1 MATATL
7 DDIVESNLLGAEKL
21 ESIEQQF
28 KEFFKQSAADKL
40 DMLEVM
46 REMGP
51 GDGEPG
57 APGDTQPAQ
66 EEQGGGFGGIGRLF
80 GLGTLLTVLAAVQLN
95 AMGAVGS
102 FKLLKKDLEKLPESL
117 KNAGKAV
124 GEFATNAKDSI
135 VSRFNTIKD
144 SIITKI
150 TESETFKKAQDIG
163 SKAKDFVSGGIDK
176 AKSFGANAVEGITGF
191 FDKIKSFAAPVVE
204 NVKQGAQN
212 LGSKVSQGV
221 STAKEFVTTKAQAIG
236 AGAKEKFQAFSQT
249 KAGQVLGKAA
259 RGVNRVLAPLAVVTS
274 GYEGFKMAT
283 EEASKEL
290 GTAGQIA
297 VGTAGAA
304 SSFFGG
310 LGDFVKLVTV
320 DAPTELANRLG
331 IVSDETADKIQDFS
345 IQRDVTDALVR
356 GARDGIRSAMSEGIE
371 KQTMQRVAENA
382 ERPVI
387 VNNVTDASTNVS
399 NATAVTGANSAPPT
413 PVNNNGTFSDAW
425 AGA

>member
-21 ESIEQQF
+21 EAIEQQF
-28 KEFFKQSAADKL
+28 DMFFKQSAADKL
-40 DMLEVM
+40 DMLELM
-46 REMGP
+46 RELRG
-51 GDGEPG
+51 GDPTTEPE
-57 APGDTQPAQ
+57 PTDVPQPTP
-66 EEQGGGFGGIGRLF
+66 EETGGGIASFL
-80 GLGTLLTVLAAVQLN
+80 GLSGLLGLLGAIQLN
-95 AMGAVGS
+95 AVGATGS
-102 FKLLKKDLEKLPESL
+102 LKGLRDKIKELPESL
-117 KNAGKAV
+117 KNAGKAI
-124 GEFATNAKDSI
+124 GEFAGKARDSI
-135 VSRFNTIKD
+135 VEKFNSVKEKLV
-144 SIITKI
+144 TKI
-150 TESETFKKAQDIG
+150 TESKTFQQAKDLG
-163 SKAKDFVSGGIDK
+163 SKAKEFVSGGIEKAKDLASGLTERASGLFER
-176 AKSFGANAVEGITGF
+176 AKSFASEKASALASGAKDTFQKVKAFGAEKVASAKETAVRLGETAKAGF
-191 FDKIKSFAAPVVE
+191 TKF
-204 NVKQGAQN
+204 QQ
-212 LGSKVSQGV
+212 SKVGQG
-221 STAKEFVTTKAQAIG
+221 
-236 AGAKEKFQAFSQT
+236 
-249 KAGQVLGKAA
+249 LGKATKVA
-259 RGVNRVLAPLAVVTS
+259 GRVLAPLAVVTS

-304 SSFFGG
+304 SAFFGG

-382 ERPVI
+382 QRPVI

>member
-7 DDIVESNLLGAEKL
+7 DDVVESNLLGAEKL
-21 ESIEQQF
+21 EAIEGQF
-28 KEFFKQSAADKL
+28 REFFKQSAADKL
-40 DMLEVM
+40 DMLEIM

-259 RGVNRVLAPLAVVTS
+259 RGVNRVLAPLAVITS

-290 GTAGQIA
+290 GAVGQVA

-304 SSFFGG
+304 SAFFGG

-320 DAPTELANRLG
+320 DASTELGNRLG
-331 IVSDETADKIQDFS
+331 IISDETADKIQDFS

-371 KQTMQRVAENA
+371 KETMKKVAQTGQTV
-382 ERPVI
+382 V
-387 VNNVTDASTNVS
+387 VTNVTDASTKVNNS
-399 NATAVTGANSAPPT
+399 TAVSGGNTPAPS
-413 PVNNNGTFSDAW
+413 PVNNNGTMSDAW